1 MMAARNTLLLIG
13 LSALLAGC
21 FDRDKPSGKLKYDDS
36 AQGANNGS
44 FDSSITGADGSYES
58 ALPIDS
64 TPVALKTEVDEN
76 WPPPK
81 FQTVAASIYK
91 LRKDHIGGILRV
103 AEIHGVEPEL
113 IHAIVSK
120 ESAYRYWVVSEAKAV
135 GLMQL
140 IPESGAK
147 YGCTSLKNA
156 ACNLDAGTRYL
167 KFLAGKFNGNIRTIA
182 AGYNAGEGVAY
193 SYLHGIPD
201 RELKL
206 TKKNPTGIK
215 TPNGVPLGSFSYTL
229 AQKARCPKNNWQPT
243 ETCEGET
250 YHYVR
255 LVLGY
260 YLTYKQHPELIGK
273 TAAPAPSA
281 VAHRQGRI

>member
-1 MMAARNTLLLIG
+1 MRASRTTCLLLLA
-13 LSALLAGC
+13 LSLAGC

-44 FDSSITGADGSYES
+44 FDSSITDADGSYES
-58 ALPIDS
+58 APPIDS

-81 FQTVAASIYK
+81 FKTVAASIYT
-91 LRKDHIGGILRV
+91 LRKDHIGAILRV

-113 IHAIVSK
+113 IHAIVTK

-201 RELKL
+201 KVLKL

-215 TPNGVPLGSFSYTL
+215 TPNGVPLGSFSYT
-229 AQKARCPKNNWQPT
+229 
-243 ETCEGET
+243 
-250 YHYVR
+250 
-255 LVLGY
+255 
-260 YLTYKQHPELIGK
+260 
-273 TAAPAPSA
+273 PA
-281 VAHRQGRI
+281 